1 MTELY
6 AKLVTFFYLL
16 GGKLSGYA
24 KEEKGAV
31 DIVAIVVII
40 GVAVLLAIVFKDA
53 LGELIDSL
61 FESISGNAT
70 NVVNQK
76 L

>member
-6 AKLVTFFYLL
+6 AKLVTFFFLL
-16 GGKLSGYA
+16 GDKIKGYA

-40 GVAVLLAIVFKDA
+40 GVAVLLAIVFKNE
-53 LGELIDSL
+53 LGELIGNL
-61 FESISGNAT
+61 FDSISGNAE

>member
-6 AKLVTFFYLL
+6 AKLVTFFFLL
-16 GGKLSGYA
+16 GDKIKGYA

-40 GVAVLLAIVFKDA
+40 GVAVLLAIIFKDS
-53 LGELIDSL
+53 LSKLINGL
-61 FESISGNAT
+61 FDTISQNAN
-70 NVVNQK
+70 NVIS
-76 L
+76 

>member
-6 AKLVTFFYLL
+6 AKIVTFFYLL
-16 GGKLSGYA
+16 AEKLTGFA

-53 LGELIDSL
+53 LGELIGSL
-61 FESISGNAT
+61 FDSISGNAT